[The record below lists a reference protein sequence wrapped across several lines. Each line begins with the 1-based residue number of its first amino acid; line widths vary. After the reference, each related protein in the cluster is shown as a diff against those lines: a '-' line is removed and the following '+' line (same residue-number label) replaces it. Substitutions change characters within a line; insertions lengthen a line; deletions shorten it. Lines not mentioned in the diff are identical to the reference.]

1 MALEDVVQGVKVNV
15 STDGVDDATSKIGQL
30 DKAIGDLSKTAG
42 DAAQGGGGAQGGGIG
57 GLTKAF
63 SDLNTTGAEA
73 FAQIARQ
80 ASSGDLTGLATLFGG
95 KIAGGVVEAGK
106 ALGEFME
113 AQTEAGIRNAAMAKQ
128 FGTTPGVMQDI
139 KESFESA
146 GVSTQGFQR
155 LVSRMSRQVQ
165 TDYPEMQRNVQESN
179 LKSAKSALDLEEAH
193 RAVIKSFSDNTPQHA
208 AINLA
213 EAQERLQI
221 ARGVPKEVFEMQD
234 RFRDQ
239 QKAELAVSDALE
251 AQDDANHN

>member
-113 AQTEAGIRNAAMAKQ
+113 A
-128 FGTTPGVMQDI
+128 
-139 KESFESA
+139 
-146 GVSTQGFQR
+146 
-155 LVSRMSRQVQ
+155 
-165 TDYPEMQRNVQESN
+165 
-179 LKSAKSALDLEEAH
+179 
-193 RAVIKSFSDNTPQHA
+193 
-208 AINLA
+208 
-213 EAQERLQI
+213 
-221 ARGVPKEVFEMQD
+221 
-234 RFRDQ
+234 
-239 QKAELAVSDALE
+239 
-251 AQDDANHN
+251 